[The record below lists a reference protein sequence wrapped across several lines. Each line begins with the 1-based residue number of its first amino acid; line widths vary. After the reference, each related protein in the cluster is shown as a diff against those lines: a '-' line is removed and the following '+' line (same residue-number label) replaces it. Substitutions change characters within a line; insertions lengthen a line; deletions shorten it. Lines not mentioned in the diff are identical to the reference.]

1 MLFTTL
7 TKITQAKKKKRL
19 FKMDLGFPGGASGKE
34 SSCQHRSCK
43 RHGLDPWVGEIPWSE
58 IWNPTPVFLPGKFHR
73 QRSQAGYSPRGRK
86 RNDLDTKQHLLFQ
99 SKQFVFYTHPLLP
112 PSPPTFNLSQHQG
125 LFQ

>member
-7 TKITQAKKKKRL
+7 TKITQAKKKKDFLKWTWVARVVL
-19 FKMDLGFPGGASGKE
+19 VVKNPPANTGVARDMALIPGLGRSPGVRYGTPPQYSCLENSIGRGAR
-34 SSCQHRSCK
+34 QAIV
-43 RHGLDPWVGEIPWSE
+43 HGVERD
-58 IWNPTPVFLPGKFHR
+58 
-73 QRSQAGYSPRGRK
+73 

-125 LFQ
+125 LF